1 MDTSCRML
9 MAIFKHDLDEM
20 FDHAMEFV
28 KKNKT
33 EVSKTDGWKA
43 VTRNN
48 ELLAKILIHLM

>member
-1 MDTSCRML
+1 ML